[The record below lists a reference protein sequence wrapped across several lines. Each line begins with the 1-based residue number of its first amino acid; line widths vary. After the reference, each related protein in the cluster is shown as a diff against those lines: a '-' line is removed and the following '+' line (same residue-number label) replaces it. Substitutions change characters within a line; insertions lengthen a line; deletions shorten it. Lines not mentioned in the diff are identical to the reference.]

1 MSKSDGKA
9 APTAPTPVMRQFFAA
24 KGAHPDALLF
34 FRMGDFYE
42 LFYDDAVVAARALD
56 LTLTSRNKG
65 AEDEIPM
72 AGVPHHA
79 ASAYIQRLLEQGFK
93 VAICEQMAD
102 PATVKGIVPREVV
115 RVVTPGIVFDDAGLA
130 ARENH
135 YLVAVERDA
144 ARAASSG
151 WGIAALDASTGELS
165 ACEVEDTDGAI
176 AELVRLDPREVLLG
190 PEAQTLAEPLRAAL
204 VRGIVR
210 EERESPLDAR
220 EADAILVE
228 ALGEGGAGAAAS
240 GPGASPASA
249 SVARRAAARCVAMAR
264 ACEPGKG
271 VPIAR
276 LVVYT
281 VSDSLL
287 LDEATQRHLELVR
300 SVDGEARGSLLAQID
315 ETKTSPGARLLRR
328 RLLAPLARVS
338 EIRRRL
344 DAVELFVT
352 QPGLRTEVR
361 EKLSQVADLERLA
374 VKLRVERAAPRDL
387 VSLRRSLGELPSLA
401 SALAHCPD
409 PTAREA
415 LGVAAGAPFVDECR
429 DLYGLLARAV
439 ADDPPPRAADG
450 NVVRDGFDPVLDESR
465 LLARDGQRMIVELE
479 ARLREKTS
487 IPSLKLRYTRVFGWY
502 MEVTRAHV
510 DKAPREWRRKQ
521 TIANGERFTCEELDV
536 LADKIAHAEE
546 RCGSREALKLVRRS
560 SSASS
565 RKGRTRGSM
574 RGGTAARRSGTWRA
588 RSRRWPTAPT
598 SSGPTWT
605 SRSSSWWRTD
615 VTPSSRS
622 SPRRAASCRT
632 TSRSTPLPSAS
643 GGDDAGGDRAAR
655 LWLVTGPNMAGK
667 STFMRQVAL
676 IVILAQMGSFV
687 PARRARIGVV
697 DRVLTRVGASDNLA
711 KGESTF
717 MVEMKETANVLRG
730 ATRRSLVVLDEIGRG
745 TSTYDGLSIAWA
757 VAEHLHDVAHC
768 RALFATHYHE
778 LTELCATRRGCENW
792 SVTAREHQGDV
803 VFLHKLQRG
812 AASRSYGVAC
822 ARLAGIPEPV
832 LARAKAIL
840 SDLERGAALP
850 GGGQA
855 SLRGRTRAGRP
866 QLDLFVG
873 APPSEPA
880 PEHGA
885 LQILRN
891 LDVDRL
897 TPLEALTLVATLKQS
912 LAADK
917 SDKT

>member
-9 APTAPTPVMRQFFAA
+9 APAAPTPVMRQFFAA

-65 AEDEIPM
+65 ADDEIPM

-115 RVVTPGIVFDDAGLA
+115 RVVTPGIVYDDAGLA

-135 YLVAVERDA
+135 YLVAVEHDGVA
-144 ARAASSG
+144 

-165 ACEVEDTDGAI
+165 ACEAASAEGAI
-176 AELVRLDPREVLLG
+176 AELVRLDPREVLVG
-190 PEAQTLAEPLRAAL
+190 PEAVGLAVALRAAL
-204 VRGIVR
+204 TRGVVR
-210 EERESPLDAR
+210 EERESPIDAA
-220 EADAILVE
+220 EAE
-228 ALGEGGAGAAAS
+228 ALLTAVLGADEARTS
-240 GPGASPASA
+240 SA
-249 SVARRAAARCVAMAR
+249 SVVGRRAAARCLAMAR
-264 ACEPGKG
+264 ACEPGRTL
-271 VPIAR
+271 PIAQ
-276 LVVYT
+276 LVTYAI
-281 VSDSLL
+281 SDTLL
-287 LDEATQRHLELVR
+287 LDEATQRHLELAR
-300 SVDGEARGSLLAQID
+300 GVDGDARGSLLAQID
-315 ETKTSPGARLLRR
+315 ETKTAPGARLLRR
-328 RLLAPLARVS
+328 RLLAPLARVP

-344 DAVELFVT
+344 DGVELFVT
-352 QPGLRTEVR
+352 QPGLRAEVR
-361 EKLSQVADLERLA
+361 AKLAAVADLERLA
-374 VKLRVERAAPRDL
+374 VKLRVDRAAPRDL
-387 VSLRRSLGELPSLA
+387 VALRRSLAELPALA

-409 PTAREA
+409 PSAREA
-415 LGVAAGAPFVDECR
+415 LGIAAGAPFLDEAR
-429 DLYGLLARAV
+429 DVHDLLARAV
-439 ADDPPPRAADG
+439 ADDPPPRASDG
-450 NVVRDGFDPVLDESR
+450 NVIRDGFDPSLDESR

-479 ARLREKTS
+479 ARLREKAA

-502 MEVTRAHV
+502 IEVTRAHV
-510 DKAPREWRRKQ
+510 EKAPREWRRKQ

-546 RCGSREALKLVRRS
+546 RCGTREAELYAGLVRELAKSDARLHVIAQTLAQWDVA
-560 SSASS
+560 SALAEVAHSADFVRPEVDDS
-565 RKGRTRGSM
+565 LALTVEDGRHPVVERL
-574 RGGTAARRSGTWRA
+574 AAAGRFVPNDVVLDA
-588 RSRRWPTAPT
+588 APRT
-598 SSGPTWT
+598 SDPAES
-605 SRSSSWWRTD
+605 
-615 VTPSSRS
+615 
-622 SPRRAASCRT
+622 
-632 TSRSTPLPSAS
+632 
-643 GGDDAGGDRAAR
+643 AAR

-676 IVILAQMGSFV
+676 TVILAQMGSFV

-717 MVEMKETANVLRG
+717 MVEMKETAHVLRG

-745 TSTYDGLSIAWA
+745 TSTYDGLAIAWA

-778 LTELCATRRGCENW
+778 LTELAATHPGCENW
-792 SVTAREHQGDV
+792 SVSAREHQGDV

-832 LARAKAIL
+832 LARARAIL
-840 SDLERGAALP
+840 GDLEKGAALP
-850 GGGQA
+850 GGAQA
-855 SLRGRTRAGRP
+855 SLRGRSRAGRP
-866 QLDLFVG
+866 QLDLFAG
-873 APPSEPA
+873 PASREPE

-891 LDVDRL
+891 LDIDRL
-897 TPLEALTLVATLKQS
+897 TPLEALTLLSTLKRS
-912 LAADK
+912 LSGK
-917 SDKT
+917 E